1 MRTAFLV
8 LLGCAALDLIA
19 IVVLLSIVWVLHR
32 QMRKEAAA
40 RGEVIVSAASQ
51 FGYVFAGLMLLLA
64 LCCGLAAA
72 LVL

>member
-40 RGEVIVSAASQ
+40 RGEVIVSQ
-51 FGYVFAGLMLLLA
+51 FGCVFAGLVSLLA
-64 LCCGLAAA
+64 LCCGLVAA
-72 LVL
+72 LVLWA